1 VSAVSECVVR
11 EYFEQLGY
19 LVNQPAKY
27 TPTGRRKTAE
37 EDVDLLVLNPTI
49 PEQQLPEGFVWTTA
63 DLASVSRAI
72 VSVRGVHTERLYAG
86 TFEQTPEILRF
97 VEPASLRYASR
108 ALGEG
113 PIARI
118 LCLPRLPASGELKEK
133 TIALL
138 RGKGVSGVI
147 GFQTILTELI
157 ADVEV
162 NRNYEKSDLLQIIRL
177 LKIYEFLKDSQ
188 MDFFTRAKA
197 VPRRKGTDDK
207 VAPEPSAPTE

>member
-1 VSAVSECVVR
+1 MSAVSEWVVR

-19 LVNQPAKY
+19 LVNQPAKH
-27 TPTGRRKTAE
+27 TATSRGKTAE

-49 PEQQLPEGFVWTTA
+49 KDQPLPQGFVWTSA
-63 DLASVSRAI
+63 DLYCVSRAI
-72 VSVRGVHTERLYAG
+72 VSVRGVHTGRLYAG
-86 TFEQTPEILRF
+86 TFEQTPELLRF
-97 VEPASLRYASR
+97 VEPASLRYAGR
-108 ALGEG
+108 VLGDG

-147 GFQTILTELI
+147 GFQTILSELV
-157 ADVEV
+157 AAVEE
-162 NRNYEKSDLLQIIRL
+162 NRNYEKSDLLQVIRL

-188 MDFFTRAKA
+188 MDFFTRAKIA
-197 VPRRKGTDDK
+197 PRRKGAGDKASPETDT
-207 VAPEPSAPTE
+207 PTA